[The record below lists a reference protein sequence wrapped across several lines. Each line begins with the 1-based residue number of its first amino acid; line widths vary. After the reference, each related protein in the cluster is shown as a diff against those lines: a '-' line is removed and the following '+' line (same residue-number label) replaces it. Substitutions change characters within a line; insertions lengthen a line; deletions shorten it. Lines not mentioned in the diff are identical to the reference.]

1 MTYHSSF
8 TYSRQIGNI
17 SVKPLPRT
25 VSLPTICPLP
35 QLRSRLQIIPPIHL
49 TNLSICIH
57 DQEKRNILSPSSNTL
72 PLIKRFA
79 TNLKKMLKISSKLHP
94 FSITFPPSLRVKFL
108 IERFDRNYLAHQ
120 RFLHL
125 CVSNVP
131 PSSFNSEIRNFRIH
145 KHPIIHTIYLLKKKW

>member
-35 QLRSRLQIIPPIHL
+35 QLRSRLQIISPIHL

-57 DQEKRNILSPSSNTL
+57 DQEKRNILSLSSNTL

-94 FSITFPPSLRVKFL
+94 SSITFPPSLRVKFL
-108 IERFDRNYLAHQ
+108 IERFEIISHANTSFIYVSRMIKRLKCSSVIVQLRNPKLPD
-120 RFLHL
+120 
-125 CVSNVP
+125 S
-131 PSSFNSEIRNFRIH
+131 
-145 KHPIIHTIYLLKKKW
+145 